1 MLAWVRG
8 YEWNPG
14 SMCMD
19 GVRGCVLIDVRVK
32 VYAVTCTMLPHS
44 RAWHS
49 LGEESG
55 TASSALPLRILQS

>member
-14 SMCMD
+14 STCMN
-19 GVRGCVLIDVRVK
+19 GVRGCVLIDVRV
-32 VYAVTCTMLPHS
+32 TCTMLSHS
-44 RAWHS
+44 SAWHS

-55 TASSALPLRILQS
+55 TASSALALRIVRS